1 MAQVYDNYRYEPF
14 ANEKFRHMPSA
25 DGVSTM
31 VASNYLLGDVSG
43 KIEWTQQPD
52 KARNTFIHLSAYE
65 HFIDEQQLLLLGRT
79 GSGKSAI
86 IYGLKDDIQNGII
99 DTYSDAIQIDEKE
112 FCEKLAEMCYGIDIN
127 RFDATNKIM
136 SAVVMA
142 IYTRVMLYCCET
154 FKDDRNKLR
163 YTTKYL
169 LANNFITVKARNLSD
184 ILDQLSSENYEQ
196 HIKTLY
202 DSNVISTAYGVARL
216 LSKTREIITAE
227 NDIAGNMDDYKKA
240 LKELTVFLTDNRK
253 KILVLLDSFDEYKIN
268 DKAFVI
274 ATKALI
280 LACFQIYCDSERNHI
295 FFKMALASE
304 IYTRVLTHLPAQS
317 QTNTVV
323 ILWSYKELIR
333 CMALRFVS
341 WYHDPLA
348 KHRNKR
354 YLFNFL
360 QHYNVADLKDSRMAY
375 EIAEQIF
382 FNIIPR
388 ICKTNSEYKYL
399 SLAFIS
405 RHTMKKPREILQ
417 IFNAILDRI
426 IYENNSRYF
435 LEEKNALTLKDVV
448 HSLQNDFIDQTLSI
462 YKTFIPNIGSYIN
475 DLLYGR
481 KFIFSLA
488 DGDFMDKLREVNA
501 HIQSDSKSNEYLYYW
516 QDRDIISIVF
526 ETGLLGKVSRVR
538 IIDAT
543 NIEQFNFKGE
553 IKIIDA
559 LFEYQ
564 FKGKI
569 HKSQEIQ
576 YVIHPMCYEHY
587 NCDVGMRSMVNTD
600 SFDTTELLSSVLS
613 DN

>member
-1 MAQVYDNYRYEPF
+1 M
-14 ANEKFRHMPSA
+14 
-25 DGVSTM
+25 
-31 VASNYLLGDVSG
+31 
-43 KIEWTQQPD
+43 
-52 KARNTFIHLSAYE
+52 
-65 HFIDEQQLLLLGRT
+65 
-79 GSGKSAI
+79 
-86 IYGLKDDIQNGII
+86 KDDIENGIV
-99 DTYSDAIQIDEKE
+99 DNYSDVIQLDEKE
-112 FCEKLAEMCYGIDIN
+112 FCEKLAEICYGIDID

-142 IYTRVMLYCCET
+142 IYTKVMLYCCEN
-154 FKDDRNKLR
+154 FKESRNKLR

-169 LANNFITVKARNLSD
+169 LSNNFITVKTKNPGD
-184 ILDQLSSENYEQ
+184 ILTQLSSDDYEQ
-196 HIKTLY
+196 HIKALY
-202 DSNVISTAYGVARL
+202 DNNLISTTFDIARL
-216 LSKTREIITAE
+216 LIKTHKIIAE
-227 NDIAGNMDDYKKA
+227 DDDVTCNMNDYKKA
-240 LKELTVFLTDNRK
+240 LKELETFLTSSRK
-253 KILVLLDSFDEYKIN
+253 KVLVLLDSFDEYKIN

-280 LACFQIYCDSERNHI
+280 LACFQIFCNSAQKCIH
-295 FFKMALASE
+295 FKMALASE
-304 IYTRVLTHLPAQS
+304 VYTRVLTHLPAQS

-348 KHRNKR
+348 KHQDKR
-354 YLFNFL
+354 ELFSFL
-360 QHYNVADLKDSRMAY
+360 QNYKVSDLRNSRTAY

-382 FNIIPR
+382 FNIIPK
-388 ICKTNSEYKYL
+388 ICKTNSDYKYL

-426 IYENNSRYF
+426 IHENNGRYF
-435 LEEKNALTLKDVV
+435 LEENNALTLKDIV
-448 HSLQNDFIDQTLSI
+448 HSLQYEFIEQTLSI

-488 DGDFMDKLREVNA
+488 EDDFIDKLKEVNVR
-501 HIQSDSKSNEYLYYW
+501 IQSDSNDNEYLYYW

-538 IIDAT
+538 TIDAS
-543 NIEQFNFKGE
+543 NIEQFSFNDE
-553 IKIIDA
+553 IKIVDA

-569 HKSQEIQ
+569 QKSPEIQ

-587 NCDVGMRSMVNTD
+587 NCNVGMRSMVNTD

-613 DN
+613 NN